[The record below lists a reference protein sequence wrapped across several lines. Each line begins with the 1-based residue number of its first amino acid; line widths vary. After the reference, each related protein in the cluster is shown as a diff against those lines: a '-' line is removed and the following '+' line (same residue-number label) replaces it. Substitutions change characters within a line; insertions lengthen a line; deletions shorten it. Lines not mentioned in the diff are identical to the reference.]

1 MSMHPDFFF
10 CPECHFPFGKADGS
24 RIHRLFSASAAGDPN
39 SFHTGTQ
46 MYKILRVILHNR
58 PGNSL
63 SIFAKN
69 RIESLPRAKKRIA
82 LL

>member
-10 CPECHFPFGKADGS
+10 CPECHFPFAKS
-24 RIHRLFSASAAGDPN
+24 RWRIHRLFSASAAGDPN

-46 MYKILRVILHNR
+46 MYKILCVILHNR

>member
-10 CPECHFPFGKADGS
+10 CPECHFPFAKS
-24 RIHRLFSASAAGDPN
+24 RWIAFHRLFSASAARDPN

-46 MYKILRVILHNR
+46 MYKILRVILHNG

-82 LL
+82 LH